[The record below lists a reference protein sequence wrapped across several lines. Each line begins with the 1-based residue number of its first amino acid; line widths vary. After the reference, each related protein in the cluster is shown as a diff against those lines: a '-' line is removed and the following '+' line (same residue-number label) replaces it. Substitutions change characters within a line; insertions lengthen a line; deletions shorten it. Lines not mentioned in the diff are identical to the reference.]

1 MVPEKMLADSAG
13 APDAWPS
20 PAAEVAEKVSALDAP
35 RPCTSASL
43 AAIRY
48 RASDQTAARAQA
60 DHNHAAP
67 VRCLPLPPDIR
78 CRSRTSTSMPPPTP
92 RLSIPGASKAAKE
105 CLLPPPFAAAAPRGR
120 SPPTPERRPSSLE
133 PRRGLGSSPQGI
145 SCLPQASP
153 SGCLPGLAVRWV
165 PPASPRSLWRSARC
179 RRSGAAAST
188 ASPRAPGGGQ
198 NAGEKFF
205 GPIHGPGPLGPV

>member
-1 MVPEKMLADSAG
+1 MLWDRKTDVPCLLGCVCLSV
-13 APDAWPS
+13 PCLN
-20 PAAEVAEKVSALDAP
+20 VSALFFLAEAP
-35 RPCTSASL
+35 RPHL
-43 AAIRY
+43 HPPH
-48 RASDQTAARAQA
+48 QTKTPPRT
-60 DHNHAAP
+60 AAP
-67 VRCLPLPPDIR
+67 VSCLPLPPDIR
-78 CRSRTSTSMPPPTP
+78 CRSRTATSMPPPTP

-105 CLLPPPFAAAAPRGR
+105 SHRPPPFTAAAPRGR

-188 ASPRAPGGGQ
+188 ASPRASGGGRT
-198 NAGEKFF
+198 AGEKLS
-205 GPIHGPGPLGPV
+205 GPSHGPGPLGPV